1 MTELILGML
10 LQQKLTVYEIRSLIR
25 KRFLSFC
32 TDSLGSIQAVL
43 KKLLAE
49 DKVVFHE
56 YVEKSVNK
64 KRYSIT
70 DKGREH
76 FFKWLQNPIDI
87 TDVRNTE
94 TGKLLLFGML
104 SEEERISVIDDT
116 IALLEE
122 EVDYLLEVRAY
133 DNSIRD
139 DETMQLHEH
148 WSSDTN
154 YFSFVMDKA
163 EEIMF
168 FKNMTLEYGL
178 ELLKFNIEWFKH
190 LKKIIKRE

>member
-10 LQQKLTVYEIRSLIR
+10 MQQKLTVYEIRVLIR

-49 DKVVFHE
+49 EKVIVTE

-70 DKGREH
+70 GKGREH
-76 FFKWLQNPIDI
+76 FFKWLQNPINI

-94 TGKLLLFGML
+94 TGKLLLLGML
-104 SEEERISVIDDT
+104 SGEERISVIDDT

-122 EVDYLLEVRAY
+122 EVAYLLEVQAY
-133 DNSIRD
+133 DNRIRD
-139 DETMQLHEH
+139 DETMQLHEY
-148 WSSDTN
+148 WNRDAN
-154 YFSFVMDKA
+154 YFSLVMDKA
-163 EEIMF
+163 EDIAF
-168 FKNMTLEYGL
+168 YKNMTLEYGL
-178 ELLKFNIEWFKH
+178 ALLKFNIEWFKR
-190 LKKIIKRE
+190 LKEIVRRE